1 MYKFGWDNAANAWS
15 PYPLSIM
22 PEETMNTCWPSDIFD
37 PDVDDYPCMP
47 TMLPDQKFF
56 IFRFNRNPREMLI
69 CLMSLG
75 QSFRRVVHDVGRIA
89 SWDLPVNGQ
98 VIRMPCWS
106 IGCLQLGCLPS
117 LSKTCVSSHDR
128 IHLNRL
134 PRWWFWWWRRRW
146 WWWFLRF
153 TPWVMTFM
161 SCGDIPYLFI
171 LLGMIMNLTNKL
183 RNKVTMHDQHFM
195 LNDHVNNHKRAQQY
209 FVLLVVMI
217 NLIIHDRS
225 ITFALLPMRHMQC
238 VTQFVCRPAVAD
250 NKLLKHIVHMEAGQV
265 QLQAFSINY
274 LIVEDIYEGET
285 LAAILQL
292 PRRLRVLPMIK
303 IATFTLP
310 SIMNAA
316 AVDACFD
323 IACFDTDWSKT
334 ICYICNHV
342 ITYTCF
348 L

>member
-37 PDVDDYPCMP
+37 PDVEDYPCMP

-75 QSFRRVVHDVGRIA
+75 QFFRRVVHDVGRIA

-134 PRWWFWWWRRRW
+134 PRWWFWWWRRQW
-146 WWWFLRF
+146 WWWCFLRF

-217 NLIIHDRS
+217 NLLNTIERLLLRSFQWDTCNVSQHSCAAQLSQITSCWSISLIWRLGKCSCRRSESII
-225 ITFALLPMRHMQC
+225 
-238 VTQFVCRPAVAD
+238 
-250 NKLLKHIVHMEAGQV
+250 
-265 QLQAFSINY
+265 
-274 LIVEDIYEGET
+274 
-285 LAAILQL
+285 
-292 PRRLRVLPMIK
+292 
-303 IATFTLP
+303 
-310 SIMNAA
+310 
-316 AVDACFD
+316 
-323 IACFDTDWSKT
+323 
-334 ICYICNHV
+334 
-342 ITYTCF
+342 
-348 L
+348 